1 MTARVSPITAGLSL
15 SWRGSVALVRDDR
28 LLVNVEFG
36 KLRDGLHTDPANPAD
51 PFDLEIVPRVLAG
64 EGYDVEDVDE
74 WVVDG
79 WCAGPASRLPVRD
92 RGGVTDLTV
101 AGPAS
106 FERLPDPGRPGHAG
120 KFELGGWAR
129 PYTSYPHVAGHL
141 AAAYC
146 TSAFA
151 RRRDPCVVLVWDERC
166 APHLYRV
173 GPDGRVQ
180 PGGVVPLPAGPV
192 TAELFVD
199 RAVRQIRAGHADSP
213 VNLCCTGDRAL
224 DAGWS
229 SALLAHPMVREIW
242 VPPFPDGSGSA
253 IGAAAV
259 HLCRRQGLRGL
270 EWRLES
276 GPELVRHPHVPDG
289 WSVAP
294 CRPEELARLLHRT
307 GAAAVVLNG
316 RAKLGPR
323 ALGSRSI
330 LAPATD
336 PEMRVRLNRAT
347 RRDDGRPIGALCL
360 SEHAPEIFDPGTA
373 DPYQT
378 FVHRV
383 RPEWVPRIPAV
394 VGADG
399 TTRLQT
405 VGPGDDAALATI
417 LREYHKWRGVPVL
430 CSTDVVAGAGGSV
443 ADVQT
448 ALRESE
454 IDMVWSDGVLN
465 RRIAGG
471 LARPRAEDQPRAE
484 GRMSLR

>member
-1 MTARVSPITAGLSL
+1 MTARVSKITAGLSL
-15 SWRGSVALVRDDR
+15 SRWGSVALVRDDR
-28 LLVNVEFG
+28 LLCNVEFP
-36 KLRDGLHTDPANPAD
+36 KLRDELPAD

-79 WCAGPASRLPVRD
+79 WCAGPGGRLPVRN
-92 RGGVTDLTV
+92 RGRTTDLTV

-106 FERLPDPGRPGHAG
+106 FERLPDPGRPGPVG
-120 KFELGGWAR
+120 KFELGGWTR

-146 TSAFA
+146 TSSFA
-151 RRRDPCVVLVWDERC
+151 LRRDPCVVLVWDERS
-166 APHLYRV
+166 APRLYRV
-173 GPDGRVQ
+173 GADGGVQ
-180 PGGVVPLPAGPV
+180 PGGVVPLPAGPI

-199 RAVRQIRAGHADSP
+199 QVVRRIQAGNEDGP
-213 VNLCCTGDRAL
+213 VNLCFTGDRAL
-224 DAGWS
+224 NARWN
-229 SALLAHPMVREIW
+229 SALWAHSMIREIW
-242 VPPFPDGSGSA
+242 IPPFPDGSGSA

-259 HLCRRQGLRGL
+259 HLGHSQGLRRL
-270 EWRLES
+270 DWHLES
-276 GPELVRHPHVPDG
+276 GPELIRHPHLPDG

-294 CRPEELARLLHRT
+294 CRPEELARLLYRNRT
-307 GAAAVVLNG
+307 GEAAIVLSG

-323 ALGSRSI
+323 ALGTRSI

-336 PEMRVRLNRAT
+336 PGMRVRLNRAT

-360 SEHAPEIFDPGTA
+360 SEHAPEVFDPGTP

-383 RPEWVPRIPAV
+383 RPEWVSRIPAV

-399 TTRLQT
+399 TTQLQT
-405 VGPGDDAALATI
+405 VGPDDDATLTTI
-417 LREYHKWRGVPVL
+417 LREYHKWCGVPVL
-430 CSTDVVAGAGGSV
+430 CSTEAVAGAGGIV
-443 ADVQT
+443 PDVQT

-471 LARPRAEDQPRAE
+471 STRPRAEE
-484 GRMSLR
+484 RMSLR